1 MLDYLVKAQE
11 NLHIPYLITCPQHP
25 IHQEQPEQQEHQH
38 AQHIV
43 SYTGS
48 LKNMMESTVVA
59 WEQEADILTYN
70 DAQPHQLG
78 SMVSKEPIDGTE
90 KKASKRTMV
99 T

>member
-1 MLDYLVKAQE
+1 MLDYRDKDQE
-11 NLHIPYLITCPQHP
+11 NLLIHYLITCPQHP
-25 IHQEQPEQQEHQH
+25 IHQGQPEQQEHQH

-43 SYTGS
+43 SYTAS
-48 LKNMMESTVVA
+48 LKSMMESIVVA

-78 SMVSKEPIDGTE
+78 SMVSKEPIDGAE
-90 KKASKRTMV
+90 RKASKRTRV